1 LAFSSSSAA
10 LMCQIYLDLR
20 PNQAVSGHI

>member
-20 PNQAVSGHI
+20 PNQGVSGDL